1 MKIIIFGVGNI
12 YEENRKRISAEDEI
26 VAFFDNNTQIQGDM
40 LDGVSIL
47 APRAFPEIA
56 FDKIIIMSVRY
67 AEDMKKQ
74 LLELGCPEDALLHY
88 YEYFAEKSLTVV
100 SWVLTEEEKQKS
112 CLFITSDADYHG
124 GAMVVVYAVQE
135 LMRRGYRAVILAADG
150 NDAFVWEFYKRGIE
164 IRIDHALPYRKW
176 EQFRWVM
183 DFQKIVVNTY
193 PMVLCA
199 LEISRHRPVSLWLH
213 ESDIVYPIMRYW
225 EERIKRE
232 CVNHNLGIYAVSTD
246 AKQNFIRNIMPCE
259 IGILH
264 YGLPD
269 VNGGQSFSGSA
280 GRLNFSVIGTMH
292 PIKQQLFFLQTVLQ
306 MDKKKTEQMNIFIIG
321 KADHREYFRKVCS
334 MAEQME
340 RVNLVG
346 ELNRQ
351 EMDLAY
357 RNIDVVV
364 VPSVYETMSIVATEA
379 MMRGKICI
387 VSDSAGI
394 AGYITSGE
402 NGFVFRNED
411 AEDLAEKISWC
422 IEHRD
427 ELPRIG
433 RNARRVY
440 ENYFSMEE
448 FGDRLEQLK

>member
-1 MKIIIFGVGNI
+1 MRIIIFGVGSI
-12 YEENRKRISAEDEI
+12 YDENKERISEEDEI
-26 VAFFDNNTQIQGDM
+26 VAFFDNKTQIQGDM
-40 LDGVSIL
+40 LDGIPIL
-47 APRAFPEIA
+47 EPRAFAEIA
-56 FDKIIIMSVRY
+56 FDKIIIMSARY
-67 AEDMKKQ
+67 AADMKKQ
-74 LLELGCPEDALLHY
+74 LLELGCPEDVLLHY
-88 YEYFAEKSLTVV
+88 YEYFAEKLPTAVAWALTG
-100 SWVLTEEEKQKS
+100 EEKQKS

-124 GAMVVVYAVQE
+124 GAMVAVYAVQE
-135 LMRRGYRAVILAADG
+135 LMRRGYRAVILAAAG
-150 NDAFVWEFYKRGIE
+150 NEAFVGEFHKSGIE
-164 IRIDHALPYRKW
+164 IKIDHNLPYRKW
-176 EQFRWVM
+176 EQLKWVM
-183 DFQKIVVNTY
+183 DFQKIIVNTY

-213 ESDIVYPIMRYW
+213 ESDIIYPKMRYW

-232 CVNHNLGIYAVSTD
+232 IVNQNLGIYAVSAN
-246 AKQNFIRNIMPCE
+246 AKRNFIRNIMPCK

-269 VNGGQSFSGSA
+269 VNGGQSFIGSA
-280 GRLNFSVIGTMH
+280 GRLNFAVIGTMH
-292 PIKQQLFFLQTVLQ
+292 PIKQQLFFLQTFLQ
-306 MDKKKTEQMNIFIIG
+306 MDKKETEQMNIFIIG

-340 RVNLVG
+340 RVSIVG

-379 MMRGKICI
+379 MMRGKVCI

-394 AGYITSGE
+394 AEYIISGE

-411 AEDLAEKISWC
+411 EEDLAEKMSWC

-427 ELPRIG
+427 ALPRIG
-433 RNARRVY
+433 RKARRIY
-440 ENYFSMEE
+440 ENYFTVEK
-448 FGDRLEQLK
+448 FGDRLERL

>member
-1 MKIIIFGVGNI
+1 MRIIIFGVGSI
-12 YEENRKRISAEDEI
+12 YDENKERISEEDEI
-26 VAFFDNNTQIQGDM
+26 VAFFDNNTQIQGGM
-40 LDGVSIL
+40 LDGIPVL
-47 APRAFPEIA
+47 EPRTFSEIA

-67 AEDMKKQ
+67 AVDMKRQ
-74 LLELGCPEDALLHY
+74 LLELGCPEDALTHY
-88 YEYFAEKSLTVV
+88 YEYFAEISLTETA
-100 SWVLTEEEKQKS
+100 WNLTGKEKQRS

-124 GAMVVVYAVQE
+124 GSMAAVYAVQE
-135 LMRRGYRAVILAADG
+135 LMRRGYRAVILAAAG
-150 NDAFVWEFYKRGIE
+150 NDAFVGEFRKRGIE
-164 IRIDHALPYRKW
+164 IKIDHNLPYRKW
-176 EQFRWVM
+176 EQLKWVM
-183 DFQKIVVNTY
+183 DFQKIIVNTY

-213 ESDIVYPIMRYW
+213 ESDIVYPKMRYW
-225 EERIKRE
+225 DERIKRE
-232 CVNHNLGIYAVSTD
+232 CVNHNLGIYAVSVD
-246 AKQNFIRNIMPCE
+246 AKRNFIRNIMPCR

-269 VNGGQSFSGSA
+269 VNGGQSFSNSA
-280 GRLNFSVIGTMH
+280 GRLNFAVIGTMN

-321 KADHREYFRKVCS
+321 KADHREYFREVCS

-340 RVNLVG
+340 QVSIVG

-351 EMDLAY
+351 EIDLAY
-357 RNIDVVV
+357 RSIDVVV
-364 VPSVYETMSIVATEA
+364 VPSIYETMSIVATEA
-379 MMRGKICI
+379 MMRGKSCI

-402 NGFVFRNED
+402 NGYVFRNED

-433 RNARRVY
+433 KNARRVY
-440 ENYFSMEE
+440 ETYFSMEE